1 MAGAISFFR
10 QAIVLSIHLHP
21 WKMQTNTWYNVFIR
35 GRKSPVLLQEYPI
48 IYLNFTAMKGQRMAQ
63 ISKTDTELAPNS
75 GQDEAVRTH
84 RGPVLIIS
92 CPGSGKTTTLIRRI
106 HSMIGDGIDP
116 GHILMVTFTNAA
128 AEDMQKKYQNMYGR
142 NAGVTFQTIHSLAFN
157 LLRAEGRFSQGDI
170 LTDHEAR
177 LFFIDSLKKYSWVS
191 DPWELSRSLMT
202 EISCM
207 RNSGAALTAYVP
219 RTCANP
225 AFANLYRGYA
235 AFKNERH
242 KIDFDD
248 MLFECRELLVRN
260 RNVLEKWR
268 KVFQYIQCDEYQ
280 DTNPVQRDILYLL
293 AGNAGNLCVVGD
305 DDQSIYGFRGA
316 DPRIM
321 ADFGQDFPDAKVI
334 TLDTNYRSAK
344 SIVDAAANLISG
356 NEDRFGKRFISA
368 RGEAG
373 AIGNVTYRK
382 FRSRKE
388 ELDEI
393 IQLAGNMHEAGT
405 PWTEIAVLFRTNQQA
420 QLPVMAM
427 SAAGIPFYTT
437 ETVQSIYD
445 GWIFGDIRAY
455 ADLSMGN
462 GNNDDILRVLNH
474 PMRYL
479 SEDAFRGVSFSYRD
493 FQNAIGYLKKD
504 EYWKYERADDK
515 IHDWIETLGPLVL
528 RPDDPPDKLFRA
540 LLGPHGVHYG
550 DYIADY
556 AKFRN
561 TEPREFDD
569 VLDELRAESARFGTI
584 REWFAYA
591 DDYRRKLA
599 EERKKG
605 KKRSG
610 ITLTTMHKAKGLE
623 WKTVFII
630 DVHDGLVPYEQK
642 DEETD
647 LEEERRLFYVAMTRA
662 KDNLY
667 IMNPGGK
674 ESLFVRELRTKSG
687 AERESFYH
695 EGAGA
700 YRDVAISTAKR
711 RGLAIGG
718 APSEKL
724 EQGDSRSGA
733 ASSGKLKPVTV
744 RTGNPVPPGLRG
756 KKVRHRTFGD
766 GVIVGTDR
774 DLIIVDFSGQQKRFL
789 YPFAV
794 ERGFLRL
801 VE

>member
-1 MAGAISFFR
+1 
-10 QAIVLSIHLHP
+10 
-21 WKMQTNTWYNVFIR
+21 
-35 GRKSPVLLQEYPI
+35 
-48 IYLNFTAMKGQRMAQ
+48 MAQ
-63 ISKTDTELAPNS
+63 NSEINAELAPNS

-84 RGPVLIIS
+84 KGPVLIIS

-106 HSMIGDGIDP
+106 HSMIEGGIDP
-116 GHILMVTFTNAA
+116 KHILMVTFTNAA
-128 AEDMQKKYQNMYGR
+128 AKDMQKKYQDMYGR

-157 LLRAEGRFSQGDI
+157 LLRAEGRFSQDDI
-170 LTDHEAR
+170 LTDREAR
-177 LFFIDSLKKYSWVS
+177 LFFIDSLRKYSWVS

-207 RNSGAALTAYVP
+207 RNSGAALSAYVP
-219 RTCANP
+219 KTCANP

-235 AFKNERH
+235 AYKTERH

-248 MLFECRELLVRN
+248 MLFECRELLTLN
-260 RNVLEKWR
+260 RSVLDKWWR
-268 KVFQYIQCDEYQ
+268 VFQYIQCDEYQ

-321 ADFGQDFPDAKVI
+321 AGFRQDFPEAKVI

-356 NEDRFGKRFISA
+356 NEDRFGKKFISA

-373 AIGNVTYRK
+373 IIGNVTYRK

-393 IQLAGNMHEAGT
+393 IRLAGEMHDMGT

-437 ETVQSIYD
+437 ENVESIYD

-493 FQNAIGYLKKD
+493 FRNAIGYLKKD
-504 EYWKYERADDK
+504 EYWKYERADDT
-515 IHDWIETLGPLVL
+515 IHDWIEALGPGVL
-528 RPDDPPDKLFRA
+528 KPDDPPDKLFKA
-540 LLGPHGVHYG
+540 LLGPHGVRYG

-561 TEPREFDD
+561 TEPKEFDD
-569 VLDELRAESARFGTI
+569 VLDELKAESAKFGTI

-605 KKRSG
+605 KNRSG

-674 ESLFVRELRTKSG
+674 ESIFVKELRTKSG
-687 AERESFYH
+687 AERGSFYH

-700 YRDVAISTAKR
+700 YRDVAISTER
-711 RGLAIGG
+711 RGGTPAKGRTAG
-718 APSEKL
+718 S
-724 EQGDSRSGA
+724 
-733 ASSGKLKPVTV
+733 ASSGKAAQDHASSGGQSGGASAGQRKSVTV

-774 DLIIVDFSGQQKRFL
+774 DLIIVDFSGQKKRFL